1 MNKFKILS
9 LALVASASVVK
20 AQDIKEAKKAIDA
33 EQFQKAKSL
42 LKSIIK
48 AKPSD
53 GEANFVLG
61 NIYLNESVVD
71 SAKIYYLNGLEA
83 SDKKNL
89 NYIGLGQLD
98 LDQKNA
104 AAAQAN
110 FGLATKD
117 MKRKDV
123 EEFIYIGR
131 AYINSDNPDYNNAI
145 AVLKR
150 ALAIEPQNAT
160 ALLAIGDAYY
170 GANNQ
175 NDAYKAYRD
184 AFTAD
189 PTLLRAKMQ
198 LGVLLKGAKS
208 YDEAIKSFNEVIALD
223 ANYGPVYRELAET
236 YYKWARNK
244 PSTAKVNLQNAITNY
259 EKYLSLTDY
268 SLDSKMRHADF
279 LILVKDYKKLEEVA
293 NKMIAEDKVNPR
305 IFRYL
310 GYAAY
315 ENGNPDVA
323 IKSIEDFIKVPTN
336 KVIGRD
342 YLYLGLS
349 KIKKGT
355 NAEGVVDQAA
365 FDAGFADIKKAIEL
379 EPLVVEELAD
389 FGKALFGKKQYALA
403 AAIFEL
409 GAANTESKNYL
420 DDSVYYGISVYYGNA
435 GKPAES
441 RDKAALAN
449 ADATFDKI
457 LVASP
462 SYYEAYLYKARINNL
477 LDKDDLIIKNY
488 SDYVLGSTENLKKKL
503 DTANANLAAN
513 KSIEELY
520 KGTIADFN
528 ISVYKAEV
536 DKVKS
541 KIIEAY
547 NAIGAAYAN
556 TDKAKAVEYF
566 NKTLA
571 LDPANTYA
579 AQSVKALK

>member
-1 MNKFKILS
+1 MNKFKIFS
-9 LALVASASVVK
+9 LALVASASVAK
-20 AQDIKEAKKAIDA
+20 AQDINEAKKAIDA

-61 NIYLNESVVD
+61 NVYLNQSVMD

-98 LDQKNA
+98 LDSKNA
-104 AAAQAN
+104 AGAQAN
-110 FGLATKD
+110 FALATKD
-117 MKRKDV
+117 IKRKDV
-123 EEFIYIGR
+123 NEFIYIGR
-131 AYINSDNPDYNNAI
+131 AYMNSVNPDYKSAI
-145 AVLKR
+145 TSLQK
-150 ALAIEPQNAT
+150 ALAIEPQNPS

-170 GANNQ
+170 GASNQ

-189 PTLLRAKMQ
+189 PKLLRAKMQ

-208 YDEAIKSFNEVIALD
+208 YEEAIKAFNEVIALNP
-223 ANYGPVYRELAET
+223 NYGPVYRELAET
-236 YYKWARNK
+236 YYKWGRNK
-244 PSTAKVNLQNAITNY
+244 TSTAKVNMQNAITNY

-279 LILVKDYKKLEEVA
+279 LILVKDYKTLETVA

-305 IFRYL
+305 IYRYL

-315 ENGNPDVA
+315 ENGNVDVA
-323 IKSIEDFIKVPTN
+323 IKSIEDFIKVPSN

-365 FDAGFADIKKAIEL
+365 FDAGVADIKKAIEL

-389 FGKALFGKKQYALA
+389 LGKALFGKKQFAQA
-403 AAIFEL
+403 ATIFEL
-409 GAANTESKNYL
+409 AVNNSESKNYL
-420 DDSVYYGISVYYGNA
+420 DDNVYYGISLYYANVN
-435 GKPAES
+435 KPAGTAPNAE
-441 RDKAALAN
+441 ALAK
-449 ADATFDKI
+449 AEAAFDRV

-462 SYYEAYLYKARINNL
+462 TYDEAYLYKGRINNL
-477 LDKDDLIIKNY
+477 LEKDDLIIKNY
-488 SDYVLGSTENLKKKL
+488 EEYVTKT
-503 DTANANLAAN
+503 TAKGA
-513 KSIEELY
+513 EELA
-520 KGTIADFN
+520 KPAT
-528 ISVYKAEV
+528 
-536 DKVKS
+536 VK
-541 KIIEAY
+541 KIVEAY
-547 NAIGAAYAN
+547 NSIGASYAN
-556 TDKAKAVEYF
+556 TDKVKAVEYF

>member
-1 MNKFKILS
+1 MNKFKIFS
-9 LALVASASVVK
+9 LALVASATVVK

-61 NIYLNESVVD
+61 NVYLNQAIID
-71 SAKIYYLNGLEA
+71 SAKIYYTNGLQA

-98 LDQKNA
+98 LDAKNA

-110 FGLATKD
+110 FALAAKD

-131 AYINSDNPDYNNAI
+131 AYMNSSSPDYTNAI

-150 ALAIEPQNAT
+150 ALVIDPQNAT

-208 YDEAIKSFNEVIALD
+208 YDEAIKSFNEVIALN

-236 YYKWARNK
+236 YYKWGRNK
-244 PSTAKVNLQNAITNY
+244 PSTSKVNMQNAITNY

-279 LILVKDYKKLEEVA
+279 LILVKDYKSLETVA

-315 ENGNPDVA
+315 ENGNVDVA
-323 IKSIEDFIKVPTN
+323 IKSIEDYIKVPSN

-355 NAEGVVDQAA
+355 AADGTVDQAS
-365 FDAGFADIKKAIEL
+365 FDAGIADIKKAIEL
-379 EPLVVEELAD
+379 EPLVVEELSD
-389 FGKALFGKKQYALA
+389 LGKALFGKKQFAQA
-403 AAIFEL
+403 ATVLEL
-409 GAANTESKNYL
+409 GTTNKESKNYL
-420 DDSVYYGISVYYGNA
+420 DDNIYYGISLYY
-435 GKPAES
+435 
-441 RDKAALAN
+441 AN
-449 ADATFDKI
+449 ANKTNGAADAVALGKADVAFDRI
-457 LVASP
+457 LEASP
-462 SYYEAYLYKARINNL
+462 TYNEAYLYKGRINNL
-477 LDKDDLIIKNY
+477 LEKDDLIIKNY
-488 SDYVLGSTENLKKKL
+488 EEYVTRI
-503 DTANANLAAN
+503 TAKGA
-513 KSIEELY
+513 EELA
-520 KGTIADFN
+520 KPAT
-528 ISVYKAEV
+528 VK
-536 DKVKS
+536 KVV
-541 KIIEAY
+541 EAY
-547 NAIGAAYAN
+547 NSIGASYAN
-556 TDKAKAVEYF
+556 TDKAKAIEYF
-566 NKTLA
+566 NKSLA
-571 LDPANTYA
+571 LDPANAYA

>member
-1 MNKFKILS
+1 MIKNKLITIKMNKFKIFS

-61 NIYLNESVVD
+61 NVYLNQSIID

-83 SDKKNL
+83 SEKKHL
-89 NYIGLGQLD
+89 NYIGLAQID
-98 LDQKNA
+98 LDNKNTA
-104 AAAQAN
+104 SATAN

-117 MKRKDV
+117 IKRKDV
-123 EEFIYIGR
+123 DEFIYIGK
-131 AYINSDNPDYNNAI
+131 AYMNSVNPDYTNAV
-145 AVLKR
+145 ASLKK
-150 ALAIEPQNAT
+150 ALAIEPQNAQ

-208 YDEAIKSFNEVIALD
+208 YEEAIKSFNEVIALN
-223 ANYGPVYRELAET
+223 ASYGPVYRELAET

-244 PSTAKVNLQNAITNY
+244 PSTSTVNLQKAITNY

-279 LILVKDYKKLEEVA
+279 LILVKDYKNLEVVA

-315 ENGNPDVA
+315 ENGNYDVA
-323 IKSIEDFIKVPTN
+323 IKSIEDYIKVPTN
-336 KVIGRD
+336 KIIGRD
-342 YLYLGLS
+342 YLYLGYA

-355 NAEGVVDQAA
+355 NAEGVVDPAV
-365 FDAGFADIKKAIEL
+365 FNAGLAEIKKGVAMD
-379 EPLVVEELAD
+379 PLAVEELGD
-389 FGKALFGKKQYALA
+389 FGKELFGKKQFAQA
-403 AAIFEL
+403 AALYEL
-409 GAANTESKNYL
+409 SSSNTESKNYL
-420 DDSVYYGISVYYGNA
+420 TDNVYYGISLYYANVNKTA
-435 GKPAES
+435 TAPEVIADLGK
-441 RDKAALAN
+441 
-449 ADATFDKI
+449 ADAAFDRV

-462 SYYEAYLYKARINNL
+462 TYDEAYLYKGRINNL
-477 LDKDDLIIKNY
+477 LEKDDQIIKNY
-488 SDYVLGSTENLKKKL
+488 EEYITKI
-503 DTANANLAAN
+503 TAKGA
-513 KSIEELY
+513 EELA
-520 KGTIADFN
+520 KPAT
-528 ISVYKAEV
+528 
-536 DKVKS
+536 VK
-541 KIIEAY
+541 KIVEAY
-547 NAIGAAYAN
+547 NSIGASYAN
-556 TDKAKAVEYF
+556 TDKAKAIEYF
-566 NKTLA
+566 NKTLV

-579 AQSVKALK
+579 QQSVKALK

>member
-1 MNKFKILS
+1 MNKFKIFS
-9 LALVASASVVK
+9 LALVATATVAK

-48 AKPSD
+48 SKPSD

-61 NIYLNESVVD
+61 NVYLNQSIVD
-71 SAKIYYLNGLEA
+71 SAKIYYSNGLQA

-89 NYIGLGQLD
+89 NYIGLGQID
-98 LDQKNA
+98 LDSKNA
-104 AAAQAN
+104 TAAQAN

-131 AYINSDNPDYNNAI
+131 AYINSTSPDFPAAI
-145 AVLKR
+145 AILKR
-150 ALAIEPQNAT
+150 ALVIEPQNAN
-160 ALLAIGDAYY
+160 ALLTIGDAYY
-170 GANNQ
+170 GSNNQ

-208 YDEAIKSFNEVIALD
+208 YEEAIKAFNEVIALNP
-223 ANYGPVYRELAET
+223 NYGPVYRELAET
-236 YYKWARNK
+236 YYKWGRNK
-244 PSTAKVNLQNAITNY
+244 TSTAKVNMQNAITNY

-279 LILVKDYKKLEEVA
+279 LILVKDYKTLETVA

-305 IFRYL
+305 IYRYL

-315 ENGNPDVA
+315 ENGNVDVA
-323 IKSIEDFIKVPTN
+323 IKSIEDFIKVPSN

-355 NAEGVVDQAA
+355 SADGVVDPAA
-365 FDAGFADIKKAIEL
+365 FDAGIADIKKAIAL

-389 FGKALFGKKQYALA
+389 LGKGLFGKKQFAQA
-403 AAIFEL
+403 ATVFEL
-409 GAANTESKNYL
+409 AVDNKESKNYL
-420 DDSVYYGISVYYGNA
+420 DDNVYYGISLYYANA
-435 GKPAES
+435 NKTNGAA
-441 RDKAALAN
+441 DAAALGK
-449 ADATFDKI
+449 ADAAFDRI
-457 LVASP
+457 LIASP
-462 SYYEAYLYKARINNL
+462 TYDEAYLYKGRINNL
-477 LDKDDLIIKNY
+477 LEKDDLIIKNY
-488 SDYVLGSTENLKKKL
+488 EEYVTRT
-503 DTANANLAAN
+503 TAKGA
-513 KSIEELY
+513 EELA
-520 KGTIADFN
+520 KPAT
-528 ISVYKAEV
+528 
-536 DKVKS
+536 VK

-547 NAIGAAYAN
+547 NSIGASYAN
-556 TDKAKAVEYF
+556 TDKAKAIEYF
-566 NKTLA
+566 NKTLV
-571 LDPANTYA
+571 LDPANAYA

>member
-1 MNKFKILS
+1 MNKFKIFS

-61 NIYLNESVVD
+61 NVYLNQSIID

-83 SDKKNL
+83 SEKKHL
-89 NYIGLGQLD
+89 NYIGLAQID
-98 LDQKNA
+98 LDNKNTA
-104 AAAQAN
+104 SATAN

-117 MKRKDV
+117 IKRKDV
-123 EEFIYIGR
+123 EEFIYIGK
-131 AYINSDNPDYNNAI
+131 AYMNSVNPDYTNAV
-145 AVLKR
+145 ASLKK
-150 ALAIEPQNAT
+150 ALAIEPQNAQ

-208 YDEAIKSFNEVIALD
+208 YEEAIKSFNEVIALN

-244 PSTAKVNLQNAITNY
+244 PSTSTVNLQKAITNY

-279 LILVKDYKKLEEVA
+279 LILVKDYKNLEVVA

-315 ENGNPDVA
+315 ENGNYDVA
-323 IKSIEDFIKVPTN
+323 IKSIEDYIKVPTN
-336 KVIGRD
+336 KIIGRD
-342 YLYLGLS
+342 YLYLGYA

-355 NAEGVVDQAA
+355 NAEGVVDPAV
-365 FDAGFADIKKAIEL
+365 FNAGLAEIKKGVTMD
-379 EPLVVEELAD
+379 PLAVEELGD
-389 FGKALFGKKQYALA
+389 FGKELFGKKQFAQA
-403 AAIFEL
+403 AALYEL
-409 GAANTESKNYL
+409 SSANTESKNYL
-420 DDSVYYGISVYYGNA
+420 TDNVYYGISLYYANVNKTA
-435 GKPAES
+435 TAPEVIADLGK
-441 RDKAALAN
+441 
-449 ADATFDKI
+449 ADAAFDRV

-462 SYYEAYLYKARINNL
+462 TYDEAYLYKGRINNL
-477 LDKDDLIIKNY
+477 LEKDDQIIKNY
-488 SDYVLGSTENLKKKL
+488 EEYITKI
-503 DTANANLAAN
+503 TAKGA
-513 KSIEELY
+513 EELA
-520 KGTIADFN
+520 KPAT
-528 ISVYKAEV
+528 
-536 DKVKS
+536 VK
-541 KIIEAY
+541 KIVEAY
-547 NAIGAAYAN
+547 NSIGASYAN

-566 NKTLA
+566 NKTLV

-579 AQSVKALK
+579 QQSVKALK

>member
-1 MNKFKILS
+1 MNKFKIFS
-9 LALVASASVVK
+9 LALIASATAAK
-20 AQDIKEAKKAIDA
+20 AQDINEAKKAIDA
-33 EQFQKAKSL
+33 EQFDKAKGI

-48 AKPSD
+48 SKPSD

-61 NIYLNESVVD
+61 NVYLNQSVVD
-71 SAKIYYLNGLEA
+71 SAKIYYNNGLQA

-89 NYIGLGQLD
+89 SYIGLGQLD
-98 LDQKNA
+98 LDAKNA

-110 FGLATKD
+110 FALATKD
-117 MKRKDV
+117 MRKKDV
-123 EEFIYIGR
+123 NEFIYIAR
-131 AYINSDNPDYNNAI
+131 AYMNSDNPDYKSAVD
-145 AVLKR
+145 VLKR
-150 ALAIEPQNAT
+150 ALLVDPQNAQ

-170 GANNQ
+170 GSNNQ

-189 PTLLRAKMQ
+189 NTLLRAKMQ

-208 YDEAIKSFNEVIALD
+208 YDEAIKSFNEVIALN

-259 EKYLSLTDY
+259 EKYLTLTDY

-279 LILVKDYKKLEEVA
+279 LILVKDYKQLETVA

-315 ENGNPDVA
+315 ENGNVDVA
-323 IKSIEDFIKVPTN
+323 IKSIEDFIKAPGN

-342 YLYLGLS
+342 YYYLGLA

-355 NAEGVVDQAA
+355 AADGTIDQAA
-365 FDAGFADIKKAIEL
+365 FDAGLADIKKAIEL
-379 EPLVVEELAD
+379 EPLVVEEFAD
-389 FGKALFGKKQYALA
+389 FGKELFGKKQYTQA
-403 AAIFEL
+403 ASIFEL
-409 GAANTESKNYL
+409 GANNKESKNYL
-420 DDSVYYGISVYYGNA
+420 DDAVYYGISVYYGNA

-441 RDKAALAN
+441 RDKAALENAN
-449 ADATFDKI
+449 ATFDKV
-457 LVASP
+457 LEASP
-462 SYYEAYLYKARINNL
+462 SYDEAYLYKGRINSA
-477 LDKDDLIIKNY
+477 LDKDDMIIKNY
-488 SDYVLGSTENLKKKL
+488 EEYVTKI
-503 DTANANLAAN
+503 TAKGA
-513 KSIEELY
+513 EELA
-520 KGTIADFN
+520 KPATT
-528 ISVYKAEV
+528 K
-536 DKVKS
+536 KV
-541 KIIEAY
+541 IEAY

-566 NKTLA
+566 NKTLV

-579 AQSVKALK
+579 AQSIKSLK

>member
-1 MNKFKILS
+1 MNKFKIFS
-9 LALVASASVVK
+9 LALVATASVAK

-61 NIYLNESVVD
+61 NVYLNQSVVD
-71 SAKIYYLNGLEA
+71 SAKIYFLNGIEA

-98 LDQKNA
+98 LDNKNV

-110 FGLATKD
+110 FALATKD
-117 MKRKDV
+117 IKRKDV
-123 EEFIYIGR
+123 DEFIYIGK
-131 AYINSDNPDYNNAI
+131 AYMNSVHPDYNNAI
-145 AVLKR
+145 ASLKK
-150 ALAIEPQNAT
+150 ALAIDPQNAT

-175 NDAYKAYRD
+175 NEAYKSYRD

-208 YDEAIKSFNEVIALD
+208 YDEAIKAFNEVIAINP
-223 ANYGPVYRELAET
+223 NYGPVYRELAET
-236 YYKWARNK
+236 YYKWGRNK

-279 LILVKDYKKLEEVA
+279 LILVKDYKSLETVA

-315 ENGNPDVA
+315 ENGNVDVA
-323 IKSIEDFIKVPTN
+323 IKSLEDYIKNPSN
-336 KVIGRD
+336 KVIGSD
-342 YLYLGLS
+342 YMYLGLA

-355 NAEGVVDQAA
+355 NAEGAVDQAS
-365 FDAGFADIKKAIEL
+365 FDAGIANIKKAVEL
-379 EPLVVEELAD
+379 EPLVVEELGD
-389 FGKALFGKKQYALA
+389 YGKELFGKKQWAQA
-403 AAIFEL
+403 AAIYEL
-409 GAANTESKNYL
+409 SSANSESKNYL
-420 DDSVYYGISVYYGNA
+420 TDNVYYGISLYYANL
-435 GKPAES
+435 
-441 RDKAALAN
+441 DKKATSPEVAADLAK
-449 ADATFDKI
+449 ADAAFDRV

-462 SYYEAYLYKARINNL
+462 SYDEAYLYKGRIGNL
-477 LDKDDLIIKNY
+477 LEKENQIVKNY
-488 SDYVLGSTENLKKKL
+488 ETYVANI
-503 DTANANLAAN
+503 TAKGA
-513 KSIEELY
+513 EELA
-520 KGTIADFN
+520 KPAT
-528 ISVYKAEV
+528 
-536 DKVKS
+536 VK
-541 KIIEAY
+541 KIVEAY
-547 NAIGAAYAN
+547 NSIGASYAN
-556 TDKAKAVEYF
+556 TDKAKAIEYF
-566 NKTLA
+566 NKTLV
-571 LDPANTYA
+571 LDPTNAYA
-579 AQSVKALK
+579 SQSVKALK

>member
-1 MNKFKILS
+1 MNKFKIFS
-9 LALVASASVVK
+9 LALVASASVAQ

-61 NIYLNESVVD
+61 TVYLNQSIVD
-71 SAKIYYLNGLEA
+71 SAKIYFLNGLEA

-89 NYIGLGQLD
+89 NYIGLGQID
-98 LDQKNA
+98 LDSKNTA
-104 AAAQAN
+104 SATAN

-123 EEFIYIGR
+123 DEFIYIGK
-131 AYINSDNPDYNNAI
+131 AYTNSDNPDYTNAV
-145 AVLKR
+145 ASLKK
-150 ALAIEPQNAT
+150 ALAIEPQNAQ

-208 YDEAIKSFNEVIALD
+208 YEEAIKAFNEVIALN

-236 YYKWARNK
+236 YYKWGRNK
-244 PSTAKVNLQNAITNY
+244 PSTSKVNMQNAITNY

-279 LILVKDYKKLEEVA
+279 LILVKDYKNLEVVA

-305 IFRYL
+305 IYRYL

-315 ENGNPDVA
+315 ENGNVDVA
-323 IKSIEDFIKVPTN
+323 IKSIEDFIKVPSN

-355 NAEGVVDQAA
+355 NAEGVVDQTA
-365 FDAGFADIKKAIEL
+365 FDAGVADIKKAIEL

-389 FGKALFGKKQYALA
+389 FGKALFGKKQFAQA
-403 AAIFEL
+403 ATIFEL
-409 GAANTESKNYL
+409 GANNKESKNYL
-420 DDSVYYGISVYYGNA
+420 DDNVYYGTSLYYANA
-435 GKPAES
+435 GKAKGTVDAASLAKAEE
-441 RDKAALAN
+441 A
-449 ADATFDKI
+449 FDRV

-462 SYYEAYLYKARINNL
+462 TYDEAYLYKGRINNL
-477 LDKDDLIIKNY
+477 LEKDDQIIKNY
-488 SDYVLGSTENLKKKL
+488 EEYVTKT
-503 DTANANLAAN
+503 TAKGA
-513 KSIEELY
+513 EELA
-520 KGTIADFN
+520 KPAT
-528 ISVYKAEV
+528 
-536 DKVKS
+536 VK
-541 KIIEAY
+541 KIVEAY
-547 NAIGAAYAN
+547 NSIGASYAN
-556 TDKAKAVEYF
+556 TDKAKAIEYF
-566 NKTLA
+566 NKTLV
-571 LDPANTYA
+571 LDPANSYA
-579 AQSVKALK
+579 SQSVKALK

>member
-1 MNKFKILS
+1 MNKFKIFS
-9 LALVASASVVK
+9 LALVASVSVAK
-20 AQDIKEAKKAIDA
+20 AQDVKEAKKAIDA

-61 NIYLNESVVD
+61 TVYLNQAIVD
-71 SAKIYYLNGLEA
+71 SAKIYFLNGLEA

-89 NYIGLGQLD
+89 NYIGLGQID
-98 LDQKNA
+98 LDSKNA
-104 AAAQAN
+104 ASAAAN

-123 EEFIYIGR
+123 DEFIYIGK
-131 AYINSDNPDYNNAI
+131 AYTNSVNPDYTNAV
-145 AVLKR
+145 ATLKK
-150 ALAIEPQNAT
+150 ALVIEPQNAQ

-208 YDEAIKSFNEVIALD
+208 YEEAIKAFNEVIALN

-236 YYKWARNK
+236 YYKWGRNK
-244 PSTAKVNLQNAITNY
+244 PSTSKVNMQNAITNY

-279 LILVKDYKKLEEVA
+279 LILVKDYKNLEVVA

-315 ENGNPDVA
+315 ENGNVDVA
-323 IKSIEDFIKVPTN
+323 IKSIEDYIKVPTN

-365 FDAGFADIKKAIEL
+365 FDAGVADIKKAIEL

-389 FGKALFGKKQYALA
+389 FGKALFGKKQFVQA
-403 AAIFEL
+403 ATIFEL
-409 GAANTESKNYL
+409 GASNKESKNYL
-420 DDSVYYGISVYYGNA
+420 DDNVYYGISLYYSNA
-435 GKPAES
+435 GKAKGAVDAAGLAKAEE
-441 RDKAALAN
+441 A
-449 ADATFDKI
+449 FDRV

-462 SYYEAYLYKARINNL
+462 TYDEAYLYKGRINNL
-477 LDKDDLIIKNY
+477 LEKDDLIIKNY
-488 SDYVLGSTENLKKKL
+488 EEYVTKT
-503 DTANANLAAN
+503 TAKGA
-513 KSIEELY
+513 EELA
-520 KGTIADFN
+520 KPAT
-528 ISVYKAEV
+528 
-536 DKVKS
+536 VK
-541 KIIEAY
+541 KIVEAY
-547 NAIGAAYAN
+547 NSIGASYAN
-556 TDKAKAVEYF
+556 TDKAKAIEYF
-566 NKTLA
+566 NKTLV
-571 LDPANTYA
+571 LDPANSYA

>member
-98 LDQKNA
+98 LDQKNT

-123 EEFIYIGR
+123 DEFIYIGR

-145 AVLKR
+145 TVLKR

-208 YDEAIKSFNEVIALD
+208 YDEAIKSFNEVIALN

-355 NAEGVVDQAA
+355 NAEGVVDPAA
-365 FDAGFADIKKAIEL
+365 FDAGLADIKKAIEL

-389 FGKALFGKKQYALA
+389 FGKALFGKKQYTQA

-420 DDSVYYGISVYYGNA
+420 DDAVYYGISVYYGNA
-435 GKPAES
+435 GKPVES

-462 SYYEAYLYKARINNL
+462 TYDEAYIYKARINSL
-477 LDKDDLIIKNY
+477 LDKDDLIIKY
-488 SDYVLGSTENLKKKL
+488 YTEYVNKI
-503 DTANANLAAN
+503 TAKGA
-513 KSIEELY
+513 EELA
-520 KGTIADFN
+520 KPAT
-528 ISVYKAEV
+528 
-536 DKVKS
+536 VK
-541 KIIEAY
+541 KIVESY
-547 NAIGAAYAN
+547 NSIGAAYAN

>member
-98 LDQKNA
+98 LDQKNT

-123 EEFIYIGR
+123 DEFIYIGR

-208 YDEAIKSFNEVIALD
+208 YDEAIKSFNEVIALN

-389 FGKALFGKKQYALA
+389 FGKALFGKKQYTQA

-420 DDSVYYGISVYYGNA
+420 DDAVYYGISVYYGNA

-462 SYYEAYLYKARINNL
+462 TYDEAYIYKARINSL
-477 LDKDDLIIKNY
+477 LDKDDLIIKY
-488 SDYVLGSTENLKKKL
+488 YTEYVNKI
-503 DTANANLAAN
+503 TAKGA
-513 KSIEELY
+513 EELA
-520 KGTIADFN
+520 KPAT
-528 ISVYKAEV
+528 
-536 DKVKS
+536 VK
-541 KIIEAY
+541 KIVESY
-547 NAIGAAYAN
+547 NSIGAAYAN

>member
-1 MNKFKILS
+1 MNKFKIFS

-61 NIYLNESVVD
+61 NVYLNQSIID

-83 SDKKNL
+83 SEKKHL
-89 NYIGLGQLD
+89 NYIGLAQID
-98 LDQKNA
+98 LDNKNTA
-104 AAAQAN
+104 SATAN

-117 MKRKDV
+117 IKRKDV
-123 EEFIYIGR
+123 DEFIYIGK
-131 AYINSDNPDYNNAI
+131 AYMNSVNPDYTNAV
-145 AVLKR
+145 ASLKK
-150 ALAIEPQNAT
+150 ALAIEPQNAQ

-208 YDEAIKSFNEVIALD
+208 YEEAIKSFNEVIALN

-244 PSTAKVNLQNAITNY
+244 PSTSTVNLQKAITNY

-279 LILVKDYKKLEEVA
+279 LILVKDYKNLEVVA

-315 ENGNPDVA
+315 ENGNYDVA
-323 IKSIEDFIKVPTN
+323 IKSIEDYIKVPTN
-336 KVIGRD
+336 KIIGRD
-342 YLYLGLS
+342 YLYLGYA

-355 NAEGVVDQAA
+355 NAEGVVDPAV
-365 FDAGFADIKKAIEL
+365 FNAGLAEIKKGVAMD
-379 EPLVVEELAD
+379 PLAVEELGD
-389 FGKALFGKKQYALA
+389 FGKELFGKKQFAQA
-403 AAIFEL
+403 AALYEL
-409 GAANTESKNYL
+409 SSANTESKNYL
-420 DDSVYYGISVYYGNA
+420 TDNVYYGISLYYANVNKTA
-435 GKPAES
+435 TAPEVIADLGK
-441 RDKAALAN
+441 
-449 ADATFDKI
+449 ADAAFDRV

-462 SYYEAYLYKARINNL
+462 TYDEAYLYKGRINNL
-477 LDKDDLIIKNY
+477 LEKDDQIIKNY
-488 SDYVLGSTENLKKKL
+488 EEYITKI
-503 DTANANLAAN
+503 TAKGA
-513 KSIEELY
+513 EELA
-520 KGTIADFN
+520 KPAT
-528 ISVYKAEV
+528 
-536 DKVKS
+536 VK
-541 KIIEAY
+541 KIVEAY
-547 NAIGAAYAN
+547 NSIGASYAN
-556 TDKAKAVEYF
+556 TDKAKAIEYF
-566 NKTLA
+566 NKTLV

-579 AQSVKALK
+579 QQSVKALK

>member
-1 MNKFKILS
+1 MIKNKLIILKMNKFKILS
-9 LALVASASVVK
+9 LALVASASVAN
-20 AQDIKEAKKAIDA
+20 AQDIKEVKKAIDA

-48 AKPSD
+48 AEPSN

-83 SDKKNL
+83 SDNKNL
-89 NYIGLGQLD
+89 NYIGLGQID
-98 LDQKNA
+98 LNEKNT

-117 MKRKDV
+117 MRRKDV
-123 EEFIYIGR
+123 EEFIHIGK
-131 AYINSDNPDYNNAI
+131 AYINSENPDYNNAI
-145 AVLKR
+145 AILKR
-150 ALAIEPQNAT
+150 ALAIEPQNAM
-160 ALLAIGDAYY
+160 ALLTIGDAYF

-175 NDAYKAYRD
+175 NEAYKAYRD

-189 PTLLRAKMQ
+189 PSLLRAKMQ

-208 YDEAIKSFNEVIALD
+208 YDEAIKSFNEVIALN

-244 PSTAKVNLQNAITNY
+244 PSTSKVNLQNAIKNY

-268 SLDSKMRHADF
+268 SLNSKMRHADF

-315 ENGNPDVA
+315 ENGNVDVA
-323 IKSIEDFIKVPTN
+323 IKSIEDFIKVPSN

-342 YLYLGLS
+342 YLYLGLA

-355 NAEGVVDQAA
+355 NAEGLVDQAA
-365 FDAGFADIKKAIEL
+365 FDAGIADIKKAIEL

-389 FGKALFGKKQYALA
+389 FGKELFGKKQYLQA
-403 AAIFEL
+403 ASIFEL
-409 GAANTESKNYL
+409 GAANAESKNYL
-420 DDSVYYGISVYYGNA
+420 DDAVYYGISVYFGNA
-435 GKPAES
+435 GKTPET
-441 RDKAALAN
+441 RDVAALQN

-462 SYYEAYLYKARINNL
+462 TYDEAYIYKARINSL

-488 SDYVLGSTENLKKKL
+488 TEYVTKITAKGAEEMAKPATLK
-503 DTANANLAAN
+503 
-513 KSIEELY
+513 
-520 KGTIADFN
+520 
-528 ISVYKAEV
+528 
-536 DKVKS
+536 
-541 KIIEAY
+541 KIIESY

-566 NKTLA
+566 NKTLV
-571 LDPANTYA
+571 LDPANSYA
-579 AQSVKALK
+579 QQSVKALK

>member
-1 MNKFKILS
+1 MNKFKIFS
-9 LALVASASVVK
+9 LALVASATVAK

-61 NIYLNESVVD
+61 NVYLNQAIID
-71 SAKIYYLNGLEA
+71 SAKIYFANGLQA

-89 NYIGLGQLD
+89 SYIGLGQLD
-98 LDQKNA
+98 LDTKNT

-110 FGLATKD
+110 FGLAIKD

-131 AYINSDNPDYNNAI
+131 AYMNSTSPDYANAI
-145 AVLKR
+145 ATLKR
-150 ALAIEPQNAT
+150 ALLIDPQNAT

-208 YDEAIKSFNEVIALD
+208 YDEAIKSFNEVIALN

-236 YYKWARNK
+236 YYKWGRNK
-244 PSTAKVNLQNAITNY
+244 PSTSKVNMQNAITNY
-259 EKYLSLTDY
+259 EKYLNLTDY

-279 LILVKDYKKLEEVA
+279 LILVKDYKSLETVA

-315 ENGNPDVA
+315 ENGNVDVA
-323 IKSIEDFIKVPTN
+323 IKSIEDYIKVPSN

-355 NAEGVVDQAA
+355 AADGTVDQAS
-365 FDAGFADIKKAIEL
+365 FDAGLADIKKAIEL
-379 EPLVVEELAD
+379 EPLVVEELSD
-389 FGKALFGKKQYALA
+389 LGKALFGKKQFTQA
-403 AAIFEL
+403 AAVLEL
-409 GAANTESKNYL
+409 GTTNKESKNYL
-420 DDSVYYGISVYYGNA
+420 DDNIYYGISLYY
-435 GKPAES
+435 
-441 RDKAALAN
+441 AN
-449 ADATFDKI
+449 ANKTNGAADAVALGKAEAAFDRI
-457 LVASP
+457 LEASP
-462 SYYEAYLYKARINNL
+462 SYSEAYLYKGRINNL
-477 LDKDDLIIKNY
+477 LEKDDLIIKNY
-488 SDYVLGSTENLKKKL
+488 GEYVTSI
-503 DTANANLAAN
+503 TAKGA
-513 KSIEELY
+513 EELA
-520 KGTIADFN
+520 KPAT
-528 ISVYKAEV
+528 VK
-536 DKVKS
+536 KVV
-541 KIIEAY
+541 EAY
-547 NAIGAAYAN
+547 NSIGASYAN
-556 TDKAKAVEYF
+556 TDKVKAVEYF

-571 LDPANTYA
+571 LDPTNAYA
-579 AQSVKALK
+579 TQSVKTLK

>member
-53 GEANFVLG
+53 GETNFVLG

-462 SYYEAYLYKARINNL
+462 TYDEAYIYKARINSL
-477 LDKDDLIIKNY
+477 LDKDDLIIKY
-488 SDYVLGSTENLKKKL
+488 YTEYINKI
-503 DTANANLAAN
+503 TAKGA
-513 KSIEELY
+513 EELA
-520 KGTIADFN
+520 KPAT
-528 ISVYKAEV
+528 
-536 DKVKS
+536 VK
-541 KIIEAY
+541 KIVESY
-547 NAIGAAYAN
+547 NSIGAAYAN

>member
-1 MNKFKILS
+1 MNKFKIFS
-9 LALVASASVVK
+9 LALVASATVAK

-61 NIYLNESVVD
+61 NVYLNQSIVD
-71 SAKIYYLNGLEA
+71 SAKIYYSNGLQA

-89 NYIGLGQLD
+89 NYIGLGQID
-98 LDQKNA
+98 LDSKNA
-104 AAAQAN
+104 TAAQAN

-131 AYINSDNPDYNNAI
+131 AYINSTSPDYTNAV

-150 ALAIEPQNAT
+150 ALLIEPQNAT

-208 YDEAIKSFNEVIALD
+208 YEEAIKSFNEVIALNP
-223 ANYGPVYRELAET
+223 NYGPVYRELAET
-236 YYKWARNK
+236 YYKWGRNK
-244 PSTAKVNLQNAITNY
+244 TSTAKVNMQNAITNY

-279 LILVKDYKKLEEVA
+279 LILVKDYKTLETVA

-305 IFRYL
+305 IYRYL

-315 ENGNPDVA
+315 ENGNVDVA
-323 IKSIEDFIKVPTN
+323 IKSIEDFIKVPSN

-365 FDAGFADIKKAIEL
+365 FDAGVADIKKAIEL

-389 FGKALFGKKQYALA
+389 FGKALFGKKQYIQA
-403 AAIFEL
+403 ASIFEL
-409 GAANTESKNYL
+409 GASNAESKNYL
-420 DDSVYYGISVYYGNA
+420 DDLVYYGISVYYGNA
-435 GKPAES
+435 GKTAET
-441 RDKAALAN
+441 RDAAALQK
-449 ADATFDKI
+449 ADATFDKV
-457 LVASP
+457 LTASP
-462 SYYEAYLYKARINNL
+462 TYDEAYLYKGRINSL

-488 SDYVLGSTENLKKKL
+488 NEYLTKT
-503 DTANANLAAN
+503 TAKGA
-513 KSIEELY
+513 EELA
-520 KGTIADFN
+520 KPAT
-528 ISVYKAEV
+528 VK
-536 DKVKS
+536 KV
-541 KIIEAY
+541 IESY

-556 TDKAKAVEYF
+556 TDKAKAIEYF
-566 NKTLA
+566 NKTLV

>member
-71 SAKIYYLNGLEA
+71 SAKIYFLNGLEA

-89 NYIGLGQLD
+89 NYIGLGQLE
-98 LDQKNA
+98 LDQKNT

-110 FGLATKD
+110 FTLATKD

-123 EEFIYIGR
+123 DEFIYIGR
-131 AYINSDNPDYNNAI
+131 AYMNSDNPDYTNAV
-145 AVLKR
+145 AVLQR

-175 NDAYKAYRD
+175 NDAYKSYRD
-184 AFTAD
+184 AFAAD
-189 PTLLRAKMQ
+189 PSLLRAKMQ

-208 YDEAIKSFNEVIALD
+208 YDEAIKSFNEVIALN

-315 ENGNPDVA
+315 ENGNTDVA
-323 IKSIEDFIKVPTN
+323 IKSIEDFMKVPTN

-355 NAEGVVDQAA
+355 NAEGVVDPAA
-365 FDAGFADIKKAIEL
+365 FDAGLADIKKAIEL

-389 FGKALFGKKQYALA
+389 FGKALFGKKQYTQA

-420 DDSVYYGISVYYGNA
+420 DDAVYYGISVYYGNA

-462 SYYEAYLYKARINNL
+462 TYDEAYIYKARINSL
-477 LDKDDLIIKNY
+477 LDKDDLIIKY
-488 SDYVLGSTENLKKKL
+488 YTEYVTKM
-503 DTANANLAAN
+503 TAKGA
-513 KSIEELY
+513 EELA
-520 KGTIADFN
+520 KPAT
-528 ISVYKAEV
+528 
-536 DKVKS
+536 VK
-541 KIIEAY
+541 KIVESY
-547 NAIGAAYAN
+547 NSIGAAYAN
-556 TDKAKAVEYF
+556 TDKAKAIEYF

-571 LDPANTYA
+571 LDPTNSYAN
-579 AQSVKALK
+579 QSVKALK

>member
-1 MNKFKILS
+1 MNKFKIFS
-9 LALVASASVVK
+9 LALVASATVAK

-42 LKSIIK
+42 LKTIIK

-61 NIYLNESVVD
+61 NIYLNQSIVD
-71 SAKIYYLNGLEA
+71 SAKIYYANGLQA

-89 NYIGLGQLD
+89 NYIGLGQID
-98 LDQKNA
+98 LDAKNA

-123 EEFIYIGR
+123 DEFIYIGR
-131 AYINSDNPDYNNAI
+131 AYINSTSPDYPGAI
-145 AVLKR
+145 AILKR
-150 ALAIEPQNAT
+150 ALILEPQNAT
-160 ALLAIGDAYY
+160 ALLTIGDAYY
-170 GANNQ
+170 GSNNQ

-208 YDEAIKSFNEVIALD
+208 YEEAIKSFNEVIAINP
-223 ANYGPVYRELAET
+223 NYGPVYRELAET
-236 YYKWARNK
+236 YYKWGRNK
-244 PSTAKVNLQNAITNY
+244 TSTAKVNMQNAITNY

-279 LILVKDYKKLEEVA
+279 LILVKDYKTLETVA

-305 IFRYL
+305 IYRYL

-315 ENGNPDVA
+315 ENGNVDVA
-323 IKSIEDFIKVPTN
+323 IKSIEDFMKVPSN

-365 FDAGFADIKKAIEL
+365 FDAGIADIKKAIEL

-389 FGKALFGKKQYALA
+389 FGKALFGKKQYIQA
-403 AAIFEL
+403 ASIFEL
-409 GAANTESKNYL
+409 GAGNAESKNYL
-420 DDSVYYGISVYYGNA
+420 DDLVYYGISVYYGNA
-435 GKPAES
+435 GKTAET
-441 RDKAALAN
+441 RDTAALQK
-449 ADATFDKI
+449 ADATFDKV
-457 LVASP
+457 LTASP
-462 SYYEAYLYKARINNL
+462 TYDEAYLYKGRINSL
-477 LDKDDLIIKNY
+477 MDKDDLIIKNY
-488 SDYVLGSTENLKKKL
+488 TEYVTKT
-503 DTANANLAAN
+503 TAKGA
-513 KSIEELY
+513 EELA
-520 KGTIADFN
+520 KPAT
-528 ISVYKAEV
+528 VK
-536 DKVKS
+536 KVVES
-541 KIIEAY
+541 Y

-556 TDKAKAVEYF
+556 TDKAKALEFF
-566 NKTLA
+566 NKTLV
-571 LDPANTYA
+571 LDPANSYA

>member
-1 MNKFKILS
+1 MNKFKIFS
-9 LALVASASVVK
+9 LALVATASVAQ

-61 NIYLNESVVD
+61 NIYLNQSVVD
-71 SAKIYYLNGLEA
+71 SAKIYYLNGIEA

-89 NYIGLGQLD
+89 NYIGLGQID
-98 LDQKNA
+98 LDNKNT

-117 MKRKDV
+117 MKRKDID
-123 EEFIYIGR
+123 EYIYIGR
-131 AYINSDNPDYNNAI
+131 AYMNSNNPDYNSAI
-145 AVLKR
+145 TSLKR

-208 YDEAIKSFNEVIALD
+208 YDEAIKSFNEVIAINP
-223 ANYGPVYRELAET
+223 NYGPVYRELAET

-244 PSTAKVNLQNAITNY
+244 PSTSQTNLQNAIKNY

-279 LILVKDYKKLEEVA
+279 LILVKDYKNLEVVA

-305 IFRYL
+305 IYRYL

-315 ENGNPDVA
+315 ENGNTDVA
-323 IKSIEDFIKVPTN
+323 IKSIEDYIKSPSN

-342 YLYLGLS
+342 YLYLGFA

-355 NAEGVVDQAA
+355 AADGTVDKAA
-365 FDAGFADIKKAIEL
+365 FDSGIADIKKAVEL
-379 EPLVVEELAD
+379 EPLAVEELGD
-389 FGKALFGKKQYALA
+389 FAKELFGKKQFAQA
-403 AAIFEL
+403 AAIYEL
-409 GAANTESKNYL
+409 GVNNAEQKNYL
-420 DDSVYYGISVYYGNA
+420 YDNIYYGIALYYANLN
-435 GKPAES
+435 KTNPAYVTE
-441 RDKAALAN
+441 LAK
-449 ADATFDKI
+449 ADAAFDKV

-462 SYYEAYLYKARINNL
+462 SYDEAYLYKGRINNL
-477 LDKDDLIIKNY
+477 LEKDDLIIKNY
-488 SDYVLGSTENLKKKL
+488 EEYITKT
-503 DTANANLAAN
+503 TAKGA
-513 KSIEELY
+513 EELA
-520 KGTIADFN
+520 KPAT
-528 ISVYKAEV
+528 VK
-536 DKVKS
+536 KVV
-541 KIIEAY
+541 EAY
-547 NAIGAAYAN
+547 NSIGAAYAN
-556 TDKAKAVEYF
+556 TDKAKAIEYF
-566 NKTLA
+566 NKTLV
-571 LDPANTYA
+571 LDPANAYA
-579 AQSVKALK
+579 TQSVKALK

>member
-1 MNKFKILS
+1 MNKFKIFS
-9 LALVASASVVK
+9 LAMVATVSVAN

-61 NIYLNESVVD
+61 NIYLNQSVVD
-71 SAKIYYLNGLEA
+71 SAKIYYLNGIEA
-83 SDKKNL
+83 ADKKNL
-89 NYIGLGQLD
+89 NYIGLGQID
-98 LDQKNA
+98 LDNKNTA
-104 AAAQAN
+104 SAQAN
-110 FGLATKD
+110 FALATKD
-117 MKRKDV
+117 IKRKDV
-123 EEFIYIGR
+123 DEFIYIGR
-131 AYINSDNPDYNNAI
+131 AYMNSNNPDYTNAV
-145 AVLKR
+145 ASLKK
-150 ALAIEPQNAT
+150 ALAIDPQNAT

-208 YDEAIKSFNEVIALD
+208 YDEAIKSFNEVIAINP
-223 ANYGPVYRELAET
+223 NYGPVYRELAET
-236 YYKWARNK
+236 YYKWGRNK

-279 LILVKDYKKLEEVA
+279 LILVKDYKSLETVA

-315 ENGNPDVA
+315 ENGNVDVA
-323 IKSIEDFIKVPTN
+323 IKSLEDYIKVPTN
-336 KVIGRD
+336 KVIGSD
-342 YLYLGLS
+342 YMYLGLA

-355 NAEGVVDQAA
+355 NAAGAVDQVS
-365 FDAGFADIKKAIEL
+365 FDAGIANIKKAIEL
-379 EPLVVEELAD
+379 EPLVAEELGD
-389 FGKALFGKKQYALA
+389 YGKELFGKKQWAQA
-403 AAIFEL
+403 AAIYEL
-409 GAANTESKNYL
+409 SSSNSESKNYL
-420 DDSVYYGISVYYGNA
+420 TDNVYYGISLYYANLD
-435 GKPAES
+435 K
-441 RDKAALAN
+441 KAASPEVAADLAK
-449 ADATFDKI
+449 ADAAFDRV

-462 SYYEAYLYKARINNL
+462 SYDEAYLYKGRIANL
-477 LDKDDLIIKNY
+477 LEKEDQIVKNY
-488 SDYVLGSTENLKKKL
+488 ETYVANI
-503 DTANANLAAN
+503 TAKGA
-513 KSIEELY
+513 EELA
-520 KGTIADFN
+520 KPAT
-528 ISVYKAEV
+528 
-536 DKVKS
+536 VK
-541 KIIEAY
+541 KIVEAY
-547 NAIGAAYAN
+547 NSIGASYAN

-566 NKTLA
+566 NKTLV
-571 LDPANTYA
+571 LDPTNSYA
-579 AQSVKALK
+579 TQSMKALK

>member
-1 MNKFKILS
+1 MNKFKIFS
-9 LALVASASVVK
+9 LALVASASVAK

-61 NIYLNESVVD
+61 NVYLNQSIVD
-71 SAKIYYLNGLEA
+71 SAKIYYANGLQA

-89 NYIGLGQLD
+89 NYIGLGQID
-98 LDQKNA
+98 LDSKNA

-131 AYINSDNPDYNNAI
+131 AYINSTNPDYAAAI

-150 ALAIEPQNAT
+150 ALALEPQNAT

-170 GANNQ
+170 GSNNQ

-208 YDEAIKSFNEVIALD
+208 YEEAIKAFNEVIALD

-236 YYKWARNK
+236 YYKWGRNK
-244 PSTAKVNLQNAITNY
+244 TSTAKVNLQNAITNY

-279 LILVKDYKKLEEVA
+279 LILVKDYKTLETVA

-305 IFRYL
+305 IYRYL

-315 ENGNPDVA
+315 ENGNVDVA
-323 IKSIEDFIKVPTN
+323 IKSIEDFMKVPSN

-355 NAEGVVDQAA
+355 NAEGIVDQAA
-365 FDAGFADIKKAIEL
+365 FDAGLADVKKAIEL

-389 FGKALFGKKQYALA
+389 LGKALFGKKQFAQA
-403 AAIFEL
+403 AAVFEL
-409 GAANTESKNYL
+409 AVDNKESKNYL
-420 DDSVYYGISVYYGNA
+420 DDNVYYGISLYYANA
-435 GKPAES
+435 NKKDGAPDA
-441 RDKAALAN
+441 AALGKAEI
-449 ADATFDKI
+449 AFDRV
-457 LVASP
+457 LEASP
-462 SYYEAYLYKARINNL
+462 TYDEAYLYKGRINNL
-477 LDKDDLIIKNY
+477 LEKDDLIIKNY
-488 SDYVLGSTENLKKKL
+488 EEYVTRT
-503 DTANANLAAN
+503 TAKGA
-513 KSIEELY
+513 EELA
-520 KGTIADFN
+520 KPAT
-528 ISVYKAEV
+528 
-536 DKVKS
+536 VK
-541 KIIEAY
+541 KIVEAY
-547 NAIGAAYAN
+547 NSIGASYAN
-556 TDKAKAVEYF
+556 TDKAKAIEYF
-566 NKTLA
+566 NKTLV
-571 LDPANTYA
+571 LDPANAYA

>member
-83 SDKKNL
+83 SENKNL

-98 LDQKNA
+98 LDQKNT

-131 AYINSDNPDYNNAI
+131 AYINSENPDYTSAI
-145 AVLKR
+145 AVLQR
-150 ALAIEPQNAT
+150 ALALEPQNAT

-208 YDEAIKSFNEVIALD
+208 YDEAIKSFNEVIALN

-315 ENGNPDVA
+315 ENGNADVA
-323 IKSIEDFIKVPTN
+323 IKSIEDFIKTPTN

-365 FDAGFADIKKAIEL
+365 FEAGLADIKKAIEL

-389 FGKALFGKKQYALA
+389 FGKALFGKKQYPQA

-409 GAANTESKNYL
+409 GAANAESKNYL
-420 DDSVYYGISVYYGNA
+420 DDAVYYGISVYYGNA

-441 RDKAALAN
+441 RDKAALSN

-462 SYYEAYLYKARINNL
+462 SYTEAFLYKGRINSL
-477 LDKDDLIIKNY
+477 LDKDDMIIKNY
-488 SDYVLGSTENLKKKL
+488 EQYVSAT
-503 DTANANLAAN
+503 TAKGA
-513 KSIEELY
+513 EELA
-520 KGTIADFN
+520 KPAT
-528 ISVYKAEV
+528 VK
-536 DKVKS
+536 KVVES
-541 KIIEAY
+541 Y

-566 NKTLA
+566 NKTLV